1 MTYIHQPG
9 AYVTGMQ
16 IDIDSVIRE
25 LTLAPHPEGGHY
37 RETFRSDDSVET
49 PRGMRAASTAIFFA
63 LADGEFSAWHRVQ
76 ADEVW
81 HHYDGAPAEVHVLHK
96 GLYHVLHL
104 GQDLSK
110 GQRPQ
115 AVVPAGAWQ
124 ATHAKEG
131 GVLFGCTVA
140 PGFDFDDFELAGPEL
155 ADEYPQH
162 SAAIAWYLR

>member
-63 LADGEFSAWHRVQ
+63 LADGEF
-76 ADEVW
+76 
-81 HHYDGAPAEVHVLHK
+81 
-96 GLYHVLHL
+96 
-104 GQDLSK
+104 LSLI
-110 GQRPQ
+110 
-115 AVVPAGAWQ
+115 
-124 ATHAKEG
+124 H
-131 GVLFGCTVA
+131 
-140 PGFDFDDFELAGPEL
+140 
-155 ADEYPQH
+155 
-162 SAAIAWYLR
+162 I